1 MLAPLAGA
9 GYTSGPDVPHRSAAL
24 TAHVPRVTTPTPID
38 PNSGEAPSTP
48 SGPLMRWLWAT
59 YLRKHVGTLMVA
71 VCFMALEGSMLGVLS
86 YMMQPMFDNVFVE
99 GDGSLLIWVG
109 VVLIGIFLIRAVSSV
124 IQKVLLTRI
133 AQRTAAALR
142 IDLLDR
148 MMLQDGGFHQSHP
161 PGFLIQRVQSDVNAV
176 GDVWRAIITGA
187 GRDFMGLIVL
197 LGVAISVDW
206 LWALLAFVGIPLL
219 VLPAAMAQN
228 YVRRNARKARDLG
241 AHLSTRLD
249 EVFHGI
255 VQIKLNAL
263 ETYQSRQY
271 RTLTDRFV
279 DTEVK
284 AAFGGAAIP
293 AMIDVI
299 SGIGFMAVIL
309 YGGAE
314 IIAGDKTIG
323 QFMTFFTAMGF
334 AFDPLRRLGA
344 ISGLWQQAA
353 AAIERIKELL
363 DAPLVLESPA
373 APVKAPAGTPEIT
386 LEDVSLS
393 YGETQVLRNLS
404 LVAHP
409 GETTAL
415 VGASGAGKSTI
426 FNLLTRLVDP
436 QSGHVR
442 IGGVATTDMALEDLR
457 GLYSVVTQEALLFDE
472 TLRENILLGRRD
484 VSDDDLK
491 DVLDAAHVSDFVAKL
506 PKGLDTP
513 VGPRGSAL
521 SGGQR
526 QRVVIARALLRDTPI
541 LLLDEATSALDA
553 QSEKVVQDALDRLS
567 SGRTTLVIAHRLSTI
582 RGANQIVVMDR
593 GEVKDSGTHTELLDR
608 GGIYADLYRLQ
619 FQEGKTVI
627 DPAGADA
634 LRPRRPGEKEAPQG
648 LLRRMAGRLFG

>member
-1 MLAPLAGA
+1 M
-9 GYTSGPDVPHRSAAL
+9 
-24 TAHVPRVTTPTPID
+24 
-38 PNSGEAPSTP
+38 
-48 SGPLMRWLWAT
+48 
-59 YLRKHVGTLMVA
+59 
-71 VCFMALEGSMLGVLS
+71 
-86 YMMQPMFDNVFVE
+86 
-99 GDGSLLIWVG
+99 LIWVG
-109 VVLIGIFLIRAVSSV
+109 VVLIAIFVIRAVSSV
-124 IQKVLLTRI
+124 VQKVLLTRI
-133 AQRTAAALR
+133 AQKTAAALR

-148 MMLQDGGFHQSHP
+148 MMLQDGSFHQTHP

-187 GRDFMGLIVL
+187 GRDFMGLLVL

-206 LWALLAFVGIPLL
+206 VWALLACIGIPLL
-219 VLPAAMAQN
+219 VLPAAMAQT

-263 ETYQSRQY
+263 EKYQSRQY
-271 RTLTDRFV
+271 RALTDRFV
-279 DTEVK
+279 KTEVK

-293 AMIDVI
+293 AMIDII

-314 IIAGDKTIG
+314 IIEGEKTIG

-344 ISGLWQQAA
+344 IAGLWQQAA

-363 DAPLVLESPA
+363 DAPLALQSPA
-373 APVKAPAGTPEIT
+373 TPALAPTGTPEIT
-386 LEDVSLS
+386 LENVSLS
-393 YGETQVLRNLS
+393 YGDTRVLSNLS
-404 LVAHP
+404 LIARP

-436 QSGHVR
+436 QIGSVR

-472 TLRENILLGRRD
+472 TLRENILLGRSD
-484 VSDDDLK
+484 VSDARLK
-491 DVLDAAHVSDFVAKL
+491 QVMDAAHVSDFVAKL
-506 PKGLDTP
+506 PKGLETP

-582 RGANQIVVMDR
+582 RGADQIVVMDK
-593 GEVKDSGTHTELLDR
+593 GEVIDTGTHAQLLER
-608 GGIYADLYRLQ
+608 GGLYADLYRLQ
-619 FQEGKTVI
+619 FQEGKSVI
-627 DPAGADA
+627 DHTGAGA
-634 LRPRRPGEKEAPQG
+634 LRARTSLLHEAQPG